1 MDDVVGS
8 GLSWRWAKAGYEWW
22 MFSCQLLARV
32 SKGTVGAKGAVTT
45 HGTIEM
51 KSDPV
56 ETVDLA
62 LTAGWH
68 HMWAKFGRAPQGR
81 VHELG

>member
-1 MDDVVGS
+1 MGQGGMRVVG
-8 GLSWRWAKAGYEWW
+8 G
-22 MFSCQLLARV
+22 LLAADGQSPERG
-32 SKGTVGAKGAVTT
+32 SHYARNDRDAQ
-45 HGTIEM
+45 
-51 KSDPV
+51 SDPV

-68 HMWAKFGRAPQGR
+68 HVWAEFGRAPQGR

>member
-1 MDDVVGS
+1 MGQGGMRVVG
-8 GLSWRWAKAGYEWW
+8 G
-22 MFSCQLLARV
+22 LLAADGQSAER
-32 SKGTVGAKGAVTT
+32 GGQCERGGHYARNDRD
-45 HGTIEM
+45 EL
-51 KSDPV
+51 SDPV

-68 HMWAKFGRAPQGR
+68 HVWAEFGHAPQGR